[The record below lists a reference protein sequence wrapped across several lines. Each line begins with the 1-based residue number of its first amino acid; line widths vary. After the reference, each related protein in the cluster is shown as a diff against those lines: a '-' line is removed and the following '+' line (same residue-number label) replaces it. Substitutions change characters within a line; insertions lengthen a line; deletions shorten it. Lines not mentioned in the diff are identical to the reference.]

1 MKFLRDLND
10 VQQQAVQ
17 AANGPVMIIAGAGSG
32 KTRVLTYRIAYLLS
46 CGVPPYQILA
56 LTFTNKAANEMKNRI
71 AALAGEHAR
80 DLWMGTFHSI
90 FARVLRK
97 ECKHLNFTS
106 SFTIYDS
113 DDSLNVIKKV
123 MSRLNISTQQFAP
136 QAVRS
141 RISMAKNQYLSPDK
155 FAALAHDF
163 FDEKASTIYQ
173 EYQKTLQQSNAMDFD
188 DLLVKPVELF
198 EKHKDI
204 LEKYQQRFK
213 FILVDEFQ
221 DTNST
226 QYRMVKLL
234 GSAHNNIAV
243 VGDDAQSIYSFR
255 GADIRNILDFAKDF
269 PDCKTF
275 RLEQNYRSTKSIIAV
290 ADKLIRYNKEQIKKH
305 LWTNNVEGDPISVI
319 QCMDDR
325 EEGAHIVHAIQE
337 ECHKRNLNLKDF
349 AVLYRTNAQSR
360 ALEDVFRRSAIPYNI
375 VGGIRFYERKEIKD
389 VLAYWRLMANPAD
402 TESLLRII
410 NYPARGIGDTS
421 LEYLRRFA
429 AEKKLSMFDAL
440 ARADDVVELTDR
452 AKSNF
457 KQFKALIEKYR
468 SLRPQMSLSEWARS
482 LVDELG
488 ILSMFKEER
497 TAESMNRWEN
507 VQELLSAIS
516 EYSHEHQDATLE
528 SFLEEVA
535 LVADID
541 QWEGEKNAVTL
552 MTLHASK
559 GLEFPVVFIAGL
571 EEGLLPFYSSTS
583 ESSDVEEE
591 RRLMYVGI
599 TRAEQKLYITHTK
612 MRYRFGDVTYPSESR
627 FLSELGIAHIEKIG
641 THSVQKQTAGSM
653 FAFDSAKH
661 KTRQPLVRKALNDE
675 AFAGDTMPDYESESQ
690 EPHVTLKRGIVV
702 QHEQFGKGKVIEVN
716 GNGESQKVV
725 VRFDA
730 YGLKTLIAKYAKLR
744 PA

>member
-1 MKFLRDLND
+1 MKFLQDLNV
-10 VQQQAVQ
+10 VQQEAVQ

-56 LTFTNKAANEMKNRI
+56 LTFTNKAANEMKTRI
-71 AALAGEHAR
+71 TALAGEQAR
-80 DLWMGTFHSI
+80 DLWMGTFHSV

-97 ECKHLNFTS
+97 ECAHLNFTS

-113 DDSLNVIKKV
+113 DDSLSVIKKV
-123 MSRLNISTQQFAP
+123 MARLNLSTQQFPP
-136 QAVRS
+136 QAVRA
-141 RISMAKNQYLSPDK
+141 RISMAKNQYLSPEK
-155 FAALAHDF
+155 FSALVHEF
-163 FDEKASTIYQ
+163 FDEKVAAVYE

-198 EKHKDI
+198 EKKKEV

-234 GSAHNNIAV
+234 GSGHHNIAV

-255 GADIRNILDFAKDF
+255 GANIRNILDFEKDF
-269 PDCKTF
+269 PECKTF
-275 RLEQNYRSTKSIIAV
+275 RLEQNYRSTKSIISV

-305 LWTNNVEGDPISVI
+305 LWTDNPEGDPISVI
-319 QCMDDR
+319 QCVDDR
-325 EEGAHIVHAIQE
+325 EEGGQIVRTIQQE
-337 ECHKRNLNLKDF
+337 SHKRNLNLKDF

-360 ALEDVFRRSAIPYNI
+360 TLEDAFRRSAIPYTI

-389 VLAYWRLMANPAD
+389 VLAYWRLMANPSD

-410 NYPARGIGDTS
+410 NYPTRGIGDTS

-429 AEKKLSMFDAL
+429 VEKQLSMFDAL
-440 ARADDVVELTDR
+440 AKVDDVVELTER
-452 AKSNF
+452 AKYNL
-457 KQFKALIEKYR
+457 KQFKTLIEKYR
-468 SLRPQMSLSEWARS
+468 SLRPQMSLSEWTRS

-488 ILSMFKEER
+488 ILMMFKEER

-507 VQELLSAIS
+507 VQELLSAIT
-516 EYSHEHQDATLE
+516 EYSHERQDATLE

-541 QWEGEKNAVTL
+541 KWEGEKNVVTL

-571 EEGLLPFYSSTS
+571 EEGLLPFYSNTI
-583 ESSDVEEE
+583 ESADVEEE

-599 TRAEQKLYITHTK
+599 TRAEQKLFITHTK

-627 FLSELGIAHIEKIG
+627 FLSELGSEHIELLG
-641 THSVQKQTAGSM
+641 AHSVQKQPASTFTFDPSRSRAYKPVRRTTAS
-653 FAFDSAKH
+653 D
-661 KTRQPLVRKALNDE
+661 D
-675 AFAGDTMPDYESESQ
+675 AFAGDVMPDYESESQ
-690 EPHVTLKRGIVV
+690 EQINLQRGAIV
-702 QHEQFGKGKVIEVN
+702 QHEQFGRGKVIEVN
-716 GNGESQKVV
+716 GKGESQKLV

-730 YGLKTLIAKYAKLR
+730 HGLKTLIAKYAKLR